1 MKKLKIFG
9 MAMLAMF
16 ACVNFTACSD
26 DDDEGG
32 GGGGAAAG
40 GRKLKTMYRESGS
53 GYKSYE
59 FADAK
64 WSGNKL
70 ASFTRGDEAPEE
82 ELRMTITYADGGK
95 AFITRTEYDCEVTL
109 NAKGY
114 AETANF
120 GGSEYVFSY
129 NQAGQ
134 MTRWESDG
142 GEYCT
147 ISYNSDGDIVNAS
160 SSYEGSKSFT
170 YTNTEVTSPIENK
183 GGIMLMGDWG
193 IMWDWEY
200 YYWFGIYGAA
210 TKHLPVRVGDATFS
224 WTLDSQGYPTQ
235 CVVNDP
241 EGDGVDTYHFEWE

>member
-26 DDDEGG
+26 DDDDNG

-40 GRKLKTMYRESGS
+40 GRKLKTMYRESHGGS
-53 GYKSYE
+53 KYYE

-64 WSGNKL
+64 WNGNKL
-70 ASFTRGDEAPEE
+70 ISFTDGDDTPDEE
-82 ELRMTITYADGGK
+82 NRMTITYSDGNK
-95 AFITRTEYDCEVTL
+95 AFIGDYELTL

-114 AETANF
+114 AETADF
-120 GGSEYVFSY
+120 DGYEYSFSY

-134 MTRWESDG
+134 MIRWESGDG
-142 GEYCT
+142 DEYCT
-147 ISYNSDGDIVNAS
+147 ISYNSDGDIINAS

-170 YTNTEVTSPIENK
+170 YTNAEVTSPIANK
-183 GGIMLMGDWG
+183 GGIMMLGDWG

-235 CVVNDP
+235 CVVDDP
-241 EGDGVDTYHFEWE
+241 ESEGIATYHFEWE